1 MFWQDFIVGLEFTAV
16 MGVISHVIGELLPR
30 SSFKYDKFPFRSFEW
45 EKGGRVYNK
54 IHVSHWMAKL
64 PDASKMRIHPKM
76 FKKELG
82 NELTYEHLL
91 RYVEETCVAEVIHI
105 MLMLS
110 SVILPML
117 VDGVTGRV
125 FMLIYALCNLPF
137 VIIQR
142 YNRPML
148 VRILKRM
155 KKREGSEK
163 TNKEINCESIDT
175 VM

>member
-1 MFWQDFIVGLEFTAV
+1 
-16 MGVISHVIGELLPR
+16 
-30 SSFKYDKFPFRSFEW
+30 
-45 EKGGRVYNK
+45 
-54 IHVSHWMAKL
+54 
-64 PDASKMRIHPKM
+64 
-76 FKKELG
+76 
-82 NELTYEHLL
+82 
-91 RYVEETCVAEVIHI
+91 
-105 MLMLS
+105 MLMFS

-117 VDGVTGRV
+117 IDGVTGRV

-155 KKREGSEK
+155 EKREGSET

>member
-91 RYVEETCVAEVIHI
+91 
-105 MLMLS
+105 MLS

-155 KKREGSEK
+155 EKREGSET